1 MSCCDHDC
9 EQGRQCPARPKS
21 LKPTED
27 LVLLAFIGLSAAIS
41 LLSIVGLWTVVSW
54 LLMFF

>member
-1 MSCCDHDC
+1 MSCNHECD
-9 EQGRQCPARPKS
+9 QGRECPARLKG

-27 LVLLAFIGLSAAIS
+27 LVLLGFIGLSAAIS